1 MSTKFGDL
9 ECYQFSPPDIL
20 KGSGNKIQKCLL
32 SLRPRKIPFLIWDPK
47 FSTMKWRCRLYL
59 EEPEKMSNI
68 GPKLPVPSD
77 AHKNE
82 NRDSIFIKKDHF
94 RSQIIPK
101 GNFSNKIL
109 SKPPRIIRYL
119 SRQYE
124 SQESQ
129 TQEIIVITPKGN

>member
-1 MSTKFGDL
+1 MLSVLTTR
-9 ECYQFSPPDIL
+9 YP
-20 KGSGNKIQKCLL
+20 KGF
-32 SLRPRKIPFLIWDPK
+32 RKQNSEVFIVIKAKKEIPFLVWDPK
-47 FSTMKWRCRLYL
+47 VSTMKWRCRLYL
-59 EEPEKMSNI
+59 EDPEKTSNI

-129 TQEIIVITPKGN
+129 TQEIVITPKGN